1 MATSE
6 LDTTRDEIATSADLT
21 PTGGNAS
28 AARTASP
35 SQMSQMSQTSSQPA
49 RPSRPTRPSRASSAA
64 TRVVDDEASE
74 AFREAEI
81 AGKGNGRRDTAPP
94 PANADETAKAT
105 KAAEATKTTKRVRR
119 APSPARAAER
129 EQSRVSEQPG
139 FVLHSYPYRETSL
152 IIDVL
157 TRDHGRI
164 ALVAK
169 GAKRPHSALRGALQT
184 FQPLSLAWLGKGEL
198 RTLTKAEWVGGLR
211 PLEGDALLS
220 GFYLNELLV
229 KFCARDDPHDKL
241 FQHYLT
247 TLHHLAHGEPAG
259 IILRAF
265 ERVLLRETGYAVAF
279 DRCTQT
285 RGKVVPERQY
295 VFHPDWGV
303 RPARGDELSDW
314 PVVSGQTLLDMEQD
328 DYTRAQTVQQSKL
341 LMRFLLNHHL
351 GGVPLNTRQILLDLQ
366 KL

>member
-6 LDTTRDEIATSADLT
+6 LDTAREEIAAPDDLTSAGADRQAAPATLANS
-21 PTGGNAS
+21 PRAPRTG
-28 AARTASP
+28 ARTVRRTGS
-35 SQMSQMSQTSSQPA
+35 A
-49 RPSRPTRPSRASSAA
+49 RARA
-64 TRVVDDEASE
+64 VDDDASETFQEAEAS
-74 AFREAEI
+74 
-81 AGKGNGRRDTAPP
+81 T
-94 PANADETAKAT
+94 ETARG
-105 KAAEATKTTKRVRR
+105 TTKRTRR

-129 EQSRVSEQPG
+129 EQSRVTEQPG

-169 GAKRPHSALRGALQT
+169 GAKRPHSALRGVLQT

-241 FQHYLT
+241 FQHYLA

-259 IILRAF
+259 VILRAF

-285 RGKVVPERQY
+285 RGKVSAERRY

-303 RPARGDELSDW
+303 RPARGDEPSDW
-314 PVVSGQTLLDMEQD
+314 PVVIGQTLLDMEQD
-328 DYTRAQTVQQSKL
+328 DYSRAQTVQQSKL

>member
-6 LDTTRDEIATSADLT
+6 LDTARDEIAAPDELTSAGQARKAGRT
-21 PTGGNAS
+21 ESAASPRAPRTGARTRRTGG
-28 AARTASP
+28 AR
-35 SQMSQMSQTSSQPA
+35 A
-49 RPSRPTRPSRASSAA
+49 RA
-64 TRVVDDEASE
+64 VDDEASE
-74 AFREAEI
+74 AFHEAE
-81 AGKGNGRRDTAPP
+81 ASA
-94 PANADETAKAT
+94 ETAKGAP
-105 KAAEATKTTKRVRR
+105 ARARR
-119 APSPARAAER
+119 ASAPARAAER
-129 EQSRVSEQPG
+129 EQSRVAEQPG

-157 TRDHGRI
+157 TRDYGRI

-169 GAKRPHSALRGALQT
+169 GAKRPHSALRGVLQT

-198 RTLTKAEWVGGLR
+198 RTLTRAEWVGGLR
-211 PLEGDALLS
+211 PLEGDALLC

-229 KFCARDDPHDKL
+229 KFCARDDPHDRL

-259 IILRAF
+259 VILRAF

-285 RGKVVPERQY
+285 RGKVAPERRY
-295 VFHPDWGV
+295 VFHPEWGV
-303 RPARGDELSDW
+303 RPARGDEPADW
-314 PVVSGQTLLDMEQD
+314 PVISGQTLLDMEQD
-328 DYTRAQTVQQSKL
+328 DYSRAQTVQQSKL

>member
-6 LDTTRDEIATSADLT
+6 LDTTRDEVSAPESVTPAAAAAPRASRSEATAGSTA
-21 PTGGNAS
+21 AS
-28 AARTASP
+28 GAR
-35 SQMSQMSQTSSQPA
+35 SSRQP
-49 RPSRPTRPSRASSAA
+49 RSTRPRA
-64 TRVVDDEASE
+64 VDDDASE
-74 AFREAEI
+74 AFQQAE
-81 AGKGNGRRDTAPP
+81 
-94 PANADETAKAT
+94 ANADAAKR
-105 KAAEATKTTKRVRR
+105 ETKRVRR
-119 APSPARAAER
+119 VTSPAKAAER
-129 EQSRVSEQPG
+129 EQSRVTEQPG

-169 GAKRPHSALRGALQT
+169 GAKRPHSALRGVLQT

-285 RGKVVPERQY
+285 RGKVVPERRY

-303 RPARGDELSDW
+303 RPARGDEPSDW
-314 PVVSGQTLLDMEQD
+314 PVISGQTLLDMEQD
-328 DYTRAQTVQQSKL
+328 DYSRAQTVQQSKL

>member
-6 LDTTRDEIATSADLT
+6 FDTLRDDIAASGA
-21 PTGGNAS
+21 AS
-28 AARTASP
+28 AAAAPLTSLASP
-35 SQMSQMSQTSSQPA
+35 PSAASSTPHTPRVGAVGGRPA
-49 RPSRPTRPSRASSAA
+49 RQARGARA
-64 TRVVDDEASE
+64 RGVDDEASE
-74 AFREAEI
+74 AF
-81 AGKGNGRRDTAPP
+81 P
-94 PANADETAKAT
+94 PADASADTV
-105 KAAEATKTTKRVRR
+105 KRESKRTRR

-129 EQSRVSEQPG
+129 EQSRVTEQPG

-157 TRDHGRI
+157 TRDHGRV

-169 GAKRPHSALRGALQT
+169 GAKRPHSALRGVLQT

-259 IILRAF
+259 IILRTF

-285 RGKVVPERQY
+285 RGKVAPERRY
-295 VFHPDWGV
+295 VFHPDRGV
-303 RPARGDELSDW
+303 RPAGGEEPSDW
-314 PVVSGQTLLDMEQD
+314 PVISGQTLLDMEQD
-328 DYTRAQTVQQSKL
+328 DYSRAQTVQQSKL

>member
-6 LDTTRDEIATSADLT
+6 LDTTRDEVSAPESVTPAAAAAPRASRSEATAGSTA
-21 PTGGNAS
+21 AS
-28 AARTASP
+28 SGAR
-35 SQMSQMSQTSSQPA
+35 SSRQPRSA
-49 RPSRPTRPSRASSAA
+49 RPRA
-64 TRVVDDEASE
+64 VDDDASE
-74 AFREAEI
+74 AFQQAE
-81 AGKGNGRRDTAPP
+81 
-94 PANADETAKAT
+94 ANADAAKR
-105 KAAEATKTTKRVRR
+105 ETKRVRR
-119 APSPARAAER
+119 VTSPAKAAER
-129 EQSRVSEQPG
+129 EQSRVTEQPG

-169 GAKRPHSALRGALQT
+169 GAKRPHSALRGVLQT

-285 RGKVVPERQY
+285 RGKVVPERRY

-303 RPARGDELSDW
+303 RPARGDEPSDW
-314 PVVSGQTLLDMEQD
+314 PVISGQTLLDMEQD
-328 DYTRAQTVQQSKL
+328 DYSRAQTVQQSKL

>member
-1 MATSE
+1 MKPACGHMATSE
-6 LDTTRDEIATSADLT
+6 LDTSRDDVDTPDAVTPPGDTSQATRSARSL
-21 PTGGNAS
+21 PAS
-28 AARTASP
+28 SEAVGVR
-35 SQMSQMSQTSSQPA
+35 PA
-49 RPSRPTRPSRASSAA
+49 RPKSTRSRA
-64 TRVVDDEASE
+64 VDDDASE
-74 AFREAEI
+74 AFQQAQANTDTVKREA
-81 AGKGNGRRDTAPP
+81 RRT
-94 PANADETAKAT
+94 
-105 KAAEATKTTKRVRR
+105 RR
-119 APSPARAAER
+119 APSPARVAER
-129 EQSRVSEQPG
+129 EQSRVTEQPG

-169 GAKRPHSALRGALQT
+169 GAKRPHSALRGVLQT

-259 IILRAF
+259 VILRAF

-285 RGKVVPERQY
+285 RGKVVPDRRY

-303 RPARGDELSDW
+303 RPARGDEPSDW
-314 PVVSGQTLLDMEQD
+314 PVVGGQTLLDMEQD
-328 DYTRAQTVQQSKL
+328 DYSRAQTVQQSKL

>member
-6 LDTTRDEIATSADLT
+6 LDTANDDVATPADVT
-21 PTGGNAS
+21 PAASNTPVADTLPVSRTPRAPRTGTAG
-28 AARTASP
+28 AR
-35 SQMSQMSQTSSQPA
+35 PA
-49 RPSRPTRPSRASSAA
+49 RQPRSAR

-74 AFREAEI
+74 AFQEAE
-81 AGKGNGRRDTAPP
+81 ANTETVRRDI
-94 PANADETAKAT
+94 
-105 KAAEATKTTKRVRR
+105 KRARR
-119 APSPARAAER
+119 APSPARSAER
-129 EQSRVSEQPG
+129 EQSRIAEQPG

-169 GAKRPHSALRGALQT
+169 GAKRPHSALRGVLQT

-285 RGKVVPERQY
+285 RGKVVSEGRY

-303 RPARGDELSDW
+303 RPARGDEPSDW
-314 PVVSGQTLLDMEQD
+314 PVVIGQTLLDMEQD
-328 DYTRAQTVQQSKL
+328 DYSRAQTVQQSKL

>member
-6 LDTTRDEIATSADLT
+6 LDTTRDEVSAPESVTPAAAAAPRASRSEATAGSTA
-21 PTGGNAS
+21 AS
-28 AARTASP
+28 GAR
-35 SQMSQMSQTSSQPA
+35 SSRQPRGA
-49 RPSRPTRPSRASSAA
+49 RPRA
-64 TRVVDDEASE
+64 VDDDASE
-74 AFREAEI
+74 AFQQAE
-81 AGKGNGRRDTAPP
+81 T
-94 PANADETAKAT
+94 NADAAKR
-105 KAAEATKTTKRVRR
+105 ETKRVRR
-119 APSPARAAER
+119 VTSPAKAAER
-129 EQSRVSEQPG
+129 EQSRVTEQPG

-169 GAKRPHSALRGALQT
+169 GAKRPHSALRGVLQT

-285 RGKVVPERQY
+285 RGKVVPERRY

-303 RPARGDELSDW
+303 RPALGDEPSDW
-314 PVVSGQTLLDMEQD
+314 PVISGQTLLDMEQD
-328 DYTRAQTVQQSKL
+328 DYSRAQTVQQSKL

>member
-6 LDTTRDEIATSADLT
+6 PDTLRDEIAPPDDVTLAESS
-21 PTGGNAS
+21 AS
-28 AARTASP
+28 AAGAPLTSVPRTSHAGAIGAR
-35 SQMSQMSQTSSQPA
+35 PA
-49 RPSRPTRPSRASSAA
+49 RQARSARARS
-64 TRVVDDEASE
+64 VDDDASD
-74 AFREAEI
+74 AFQH
-81 AGKGNGRRDTAPP
+81 
-94 PANADETAKAT
+94 
-105 KAAEATKTTKRVRR
+105 AEATADTVKREAKRVRR

-129 EQSRVSEQPG
+129 EQSRVTEQPG

-157 TRDHGRI
+157 TRDHGRV

-169 GAKRPHSALRGALQT
+169 GAKRPHSALRGVLQT
-184 FQPLSLAWLGKGEL
+184 FQPLSLAWLGKAEL

-285 RGKVVPERQY
+285 RGKVAPERRY
-295 VFHPDWGV
+295 VFHPDRGV
-303 RPARGDELSDW
+303 RPAGGDEPSDW
-314 PVVSGQTLLDMEQD
+314 PVVIGQTLLDMEQD
-328 DYTRAQTVQQSKL
+328 DYSRAQTVQQSKL

>member
-21 PTGGNAS
+21 PTAGKAS

-35 SQMSQMSQTSSQPA
+35 SQMSQPV
-49 RPSRPTRPSRASSAA
+49 RPSRPTRTSRSASAA

-74 AFREAEI
+74 AFREADVT
-81 AGKGNGRRDTAPP
+81 GKGKVDADPP
-94 PANADETAKAT
+94 PAKTDKTDKTAKA
-105 KAAEATKTTKRVRR
+105 TKRVRR

-129 EQSRVSEQPG
+129 EQSRVTEQPG

>member
-6 LDTTRDEIATSADLT
+6 LDTANDEVATPADVAQAASNT
-21 PTGGNAS
+21 PVADTSPVSRPPRTLRTGATGARPARQPRS
-28 AARTASP
+28 ART
-35 SQMSQMSQTSSQPA
+35 
-49 RPSRPTRPSRASSAA
+49 RA
-64 TRVVDDEASE
+64 VDDEASE
-74 AFREAEI
+74 AFQEAE
-81 AGKGNGRRDTAPP
+81 ANTETVKRDI
-94 PANADETAKAT
+94 
-105 KAAEATKTTKRVRR
+105 KRARR
-119 APSPARAAER
+119 APSPARSAER
-129 EQSRVSEQPG
+129 EQSRIAEQPG

-169 GAKRPHSALRGALQT
+169 GAKRPHSALRGVLQT

-285 RGKVVPERQY
+285 RGQVVSERRY

-303 RPARGDELSDW
+303 RPARGDEPPDW
-314 PVVSGQTLLDMEQD
+314 PVVIGQTLLDMEQD
-328 DYTRAQTVQQSKL
+328 DYSRAQTVQQSKL

>member
-1 MATSE
+1 M
-6 LDTTRDEIATSADLT
+6 
-21 PTGGNAS
+21 
-28 AARTASP
+28 
-35 SQMSQMSQTSSQPA
+35 
-49 RPSRPTRPSRASSAA
+49 
-64 TRVVDDEASE
+64 DDDASE
-74 AFREAEI
+74 AFQQAE
-81 AGKGNGRRDTAPP
+81 
-94 PANADETAKAT
+94 ANAENAGRDAKR
-105 KAAEATKTTKRVRR
+105 ETKRVRR
-119 APSPARAAER
+119 APSPARVAER
-129 EQSRVSEQPG
+129 EQSRVTEQPG

-169 GAKRPHSALRGALQT
+169 GAKRPHSALRGVLQT

-285 RGKVVPERQY
+285 RGKVTSDRRY

-303 RPARGDELSDW
+303 RPARGDEPSDW
-314 PVVSGQTLLDMEQD
+314 PVVIGQTLLDMEQD
-328 DYTRAQTVQQSKL
+328 DYSRAQTVQQSKL

>member
-6 LDTTRDEIATSADLT
+6 LDTTRDEVSAPESVTPAAAAAPRASRSEATAGSTA
-21 PTGGNAS
+21 AS
-28 AARTASP
+28 GAR
-35 SQMSQMSQTSSQPA
+35 SSRQPRSA
-49 RPSRPTRPSRASSAA
+49 RPRA
-64 TRVVDDEASE
+64 VDDDASE
-74 AFREAEI
+74 AFQQAE
-81 AGKGNGRRDTAPP
+81 
-94 PANADETAKAT
+94 ANADAAKRETKQ
-105 KAAEATKTTKRVRR
+105 VRR
-119 APSPARAAER
+119 LTSPAKAAER
-129 EQSRVSEQPG
+129 EQSRVTEQPG

-169 GAKRPHSALRGALQT
+169 GAKRPHSALRGVLQT

-285 RGKVVPERQY
+285 RGKVVPERRY

-303 RPARGDELSDW
+303 RPARGDEPSDW
-314 PVVSGQTLLDMEQD
+314 PVISGQTLLDMEQD
-328 DYTRAQTVQQSKL
+328 DYSRAQTVQQSKL

>member
-1 MATSE
+1 MRQS
-6 LDTTRDEIATSADLT
+6 RSA
-21 PTGGNAS
+21 
-28 AARTASP
+28 
-35 SQMSQMSQTSSQPA
+35 
-49 RPSRPTRPSRASSAA
+49 PTRA
-64 TRVVDDEASE
+64 VDDEASE
-74 AFREAEI
+74 AFRQAEANVRGVGRDAR
-81 AGKGNGRRDTAPP
+81 AGRPD
-94 PANADETAKAT
+94 ANASTRADTDHGT
-105 KAAEATKTTKRVRR
+105 KPEGKRVRR
-119 APSPARAAER
+119 APSPARVAER
-129 EQSRVSEQPG
+129 EQSRVTEQPG

-169 GAKRPHSALRGALQT
+169 GAKRPHSALRGVLQT

-285 RGKVVPERQY
+285 RGQVTPDRRY

-303 RPARGDELSDW
+303 RPARGDEPSDW
-314 PVVSGQTLLDMEQD
+314 PVVIGQTLLDMEQD
-328 DYTRAQTVQQSKL
+328 DYSRAQTVQQSKL

>member
-6 LDTTRDEIATSADLT
+6 LDTSHDDVATPADVT
-21 PTGGNAS
+21 PASNSPRTARAAAPATGGVR
-28 AARTASP
+28 AAR
-35 SQMSQMSQTSSQPA
+35 QTRSA
-49 RPSRPTRPSRASSAA
+49 RTRA
-64 TRVVDDEASE
+64 VDDGASE
-74 AFREAEI
+74 AFQQ
-81 AGKGNGRRDTAPP
+81 
-94 PANADETAKAT
+94 
-105 KAAEATKTTKRVRR
+105 AEANTDTVKRETKRVRR

-129 EQSRVSEQPG
+129 EQSRVTEQPG

-169 GAKRPHSALRGALQT
+169 GAKRPHSALRGVLQT

-285 RGKVVPERQY
+285 RGKVTPERRY
-295 VFHPDWGV
+295 VFHPDGGV
-303 RPARGDELSDW
+303 RPARGDEPSDW
-314 PVVSGQTLLDMEQD
+314 PVILGQTLLDMEQD
-328 DYTRAQTVQQSKL
+328 DYSRAQTVQQSKL

>member
-6 LDTTRDEIATSADLT
+6 LDTAREEIATPEAVTPAGSNAPVADAT
-21 PTGGNAS
+21 RAPRAGVPEATGAAGAS
-28 AARTASP
+28 RAR
-35 SQMSQMSQTSSQPA
+35 PA
-49 RPSRPTRPSRASSAA
+49 RQARSAR

-74 AFREAEI
+74 AFQQ
-81 AGKGNGRRDTAPP
+81 
-94 PANADETAKAT
+94 
-105 KAAEATKTTKRVRR
+105 AEANTDTVKRETKRVRR

-129 EQSRVSEQPG
+129 EQSRVTEQPG

-169 GAKRPHSALRGALQT
+169 GAKRPHSALRGVLQT

-259 IILRAF
+259 VILRAF

-279 DRCTQT
+279 DRCTQA
-285 RGKVVPERQY
+285 RSKVVPERRY

-303 RPARGDELSDW
+303 RPARGDEPSDW
-314 PVVSGQTLLDMEQD
+314 PVVIGQTLLDMEQD
-328 DYTRAQTVQQSKL
+328 DYSRAQTVQQSKL

>member
-1 MATSE
+1 MATNDVDAGGDEVESP
-6 LDTTRDEIATSADLT
+6 DNRQPAPAAIKKTR
-21 PTGGNAS
+21 
-28 AARTASP
+28 RASP
-35 SQMSQMSQTSSQPA
+35 RQPA
-49 RPSRPTRPSRASSAA
+49 RPD
-64 TRVVDDEASE
+64 TRV
-74 AFREAEI
+74 
-81 AGKGNGRRDTAPP
+81 
-94 PANADETAKAT
+94 
-105 KAAEATKTTKRVRR
+105 
-119 APSPARAAER
+119 
-129 EQSRVSEQPG
+129 QEQPA

-157 TRDHGRI
+157 TRDFGRL

-169 GAKRPHSALRGALQT
+169 GAKRPHSALRGVLQT
-184 FQPLSLAWLGKGEL
+184 FQPLALSWTGKAEL

-229 KFCARDDPHDKL
+229 KFCAREDPHEKL
-241 FQHYLT
+241 FNHYLA
-247 TLHHLAHGEPAG
+247 TLHHLAHDEPPA

-285 RGKVVPERQY
+285 RARVLPERQY

-303 RPARGDELSDW
+303 RPARGDEPDEW

-328 DYTRAQTVQQSKL
+328 DYARAQTVQQSKL
-341 LMRFLLNHHL
+341 LMRFLLNYHL

>member
-1 MATSE
+1 MSPETVK
-6 LDTTRDEIATSADLT
+6 RDAK
-21 PTGGNAS
+21 
-28 AARTASP
+28 
-35 SQMSQMSQTSSQPA
+35 
-49 RPSRPTRPSRASSAA
+49 RA
-64 TRVVDDEASE
+64 
-74 AFREAEI
+74 
-81 AGKGNGRRDTAPP
+81 
-94 PANADETAKAT
+94 
-105 KAAEATKTTKRVRR
+105 RR

-129 EQSRVSEQPG
+129 EQSRVTEQPG

-157 TRDHGRI
+157 TRDHGRV

-229 KFCARDDPHDKL
+229 KFCARDDAHDKL

-285 RGKVVPERQY
+285 RGKVAPERHY
-295 VFHPDWGV
+295 VFHPDRGV
-303 RPARGDELSDW
+303 RPAGGDEPSDW

-328 DYTRAQTVQQSKL
+328 DYSRAQTVQQSKL

>member
-6 LDTTRDEIATSADLT
+6 LDTAPDEVATPGDVTLASGHASGADAPRRPRPPRAGATGATDATGARQTRS
-21 PTGGNAS
+21 PR
-28 AARTASP
+28 ARG
-35 SQMSQMSQTSSQPA
+35 
-49 RPSRPTRPSRASSAA
+49 
-64 TRVVDDEASE
+64 VDDEASE
-74 AFREAEI
+74 AFRQ
-81 AGKGNGRRDTAPP
+81 
-94 PANADETAKAT
+94 
-105 KAAEATKTTKRVRR
+105 AEANTDSVKPETKRVRR
-119 APSPARAAER
+119 TPSPARAAER
-129 EQSRVSEQPG
+129 EQSRVTEQPG

-169 GAKRPHSALRGALQT
+169 GAKRPHSALRGVLQT

-198 RTLTKAEWVGGLR
+198 RTLTKAEWVGGLH

-285 RGKVVPERQY
+285 RGKVTPERRY
-295 VFHPDWGV
+295 VFHPDRGV
-303 RPARGDELSDW
+303 RPAGGDEPSDW
-314 PVVSGQTLLDMEQD
+314 PIISGQTLLDMEQD
-328 DYTRAQTVQQSKL
+328 DYSRAQTVQQSKL

-351 GGVPLNTRQILLDLQ
+351 GGVALNTRQILLDLQ

>member
-6 LDTTRDEIATSADLT
+6 LETSHDDIAAPAEVT
-21 PTGGNAS
+21 PAGNAS
-28 AARTASP
+28 RTSRG
-35 SQMSQMSQTSSQPA
+35 SSSSA
-49 RPSRPTRPSRASSAA
+49 TGARPTRQSRSPRSRA
-64 TRVVDDEASE
+64 VDDEASE
-74 AFREAEI
+74 AFQQ
-81 AGKGNGRRDTAPP
+81 
-94 PANADETAKAT
+94 
-105 KAAEATKTTKRVRR
+105 AEANVENAGRDAKRETKRVRR
-119 APSPARAAER
+119 APSPARVAER
-129 EQSRVSEQPG
+129 EQSRVTEQPG

-169 GAKRPHSALRGALQT
+169 GAKRPHSALRGVLQT

-285 RGKVVPERQY
+285 RGKVTSDRRY

-303 RPARGDELSDW
+303 RPARGDEPSDW
-314 PVVSGQTLLDMEQD
+314 PVVIGQTLLDMEQD
-328 DYTRAQTVQQSKL
+328 DYSRAQTVQQSKL

>member
-6 LDTTRDEIATSADLT
+6 LDTPRDDTATAAEVT
-21 PTGGNAS
+21 PAGGA
-28 AARTASP
+28 
-35 SQMSQMSQTSSQPA
+35 
-49 RPSRPTRPSRASSAA
+49 SRASRGTSSSATG
-64 TRVVDDEASE
+64 TRPARQTRSTRTRAIDDAASE
-74 AFREAEI
+74 AFHH
-81 AGKGNGRRDTAPP
+81 
-94 PANADETAKAT
+94 
-105 KAAEATKTTKRVRR
+105 AEANTEGAGRGTRHDAQGETKRVRR
-119 APSPARAAER
+119 TPSSARSAER
-129 EQSRVSEQPG
+129 EQSRVTEQPG

-169 GAKRPHSALRGALQT
+169 GAKRPHSALRGVLQT

-285 RGKVVPERQY
+285 RGKVTADRRY

-303 RPARGDELSDW
+303 RPARGDEPTDW
-314 PVVSGQTLLDMEQD
+314 PVVIGQTLLDMEQD
-328 DYTRAQTVQQSKL
+328 DYSRAQTVQQSKL